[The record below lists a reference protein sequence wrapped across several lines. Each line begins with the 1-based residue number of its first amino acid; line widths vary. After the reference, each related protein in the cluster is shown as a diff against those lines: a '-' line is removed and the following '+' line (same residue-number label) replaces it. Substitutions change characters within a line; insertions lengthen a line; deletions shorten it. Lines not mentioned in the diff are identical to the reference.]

1 MESQKASLNVE
12 ARKVAEFRRATGWG
26 GADPDDDAAV
36 PPTFP
41 VALEHQSPPIV
52 DLVIG
57 MGYASER
64 LLHGEEVIDYPNGPL
79 RVGDDLRGETR
90 FVGSE
95 AKRGSSGELE
105 LLTTCT
111 ELYRPGGELAVRI
124 TRTFVALPEG

>member
-1 MESQKASLNVE
+1 MRSQKAWLTVE
-12 ARKVAEFRRATGWG
+12 ARKVAEFRRATGWA
-26 GADPDDDAAV
+26 GAAADDDAAV

-57 MGYASER
+57 MGYAAER

-79 RVGDDLRGETR
+79 HVGDDLRGETR
-90 FVGSE
+90 FVGSVT
-95 AKRGSSGELE
+95 KRGTAGDFE
-105 LLTTCT
+105 LLTTST
-111 ELYRPGGELAVRI
+111 DLYRPGGELAVRI